1 MPRFVVAVAAL
12 SAFLGCT
19 LVSAAIQPG
28 QAAPDFALTG
38 TDGKPTKLSDHKG
51 KYVVLE
57 WVNPGCPYVVKHYS
71 SKNMQGL
78 QKEFGGKEVVWL
90 SINSTNPSH
99 YDYLK
104 PAAMGEWMKTQG
116 GAPRAT
122 LMDEKGQTGRA
133 YDARTT
139 PQMFVITPEGKV
151 VYGGAIDD
159 RRSANPDDVKTAK
172 NFLKAAL
179 NETMAGKPVSVAT
192 TTPYGCSVKF

>member
-1 MPRFVVAVAAL
+1 MPRFVIAIAAL
-12 SAFLGCT
+12 SAFLGCAG
-19 LVSAAIQPG
+19 VSAAIQPG
-28 QAAPDFALTG
+28 QAAPDFTLTG
-38 TDGKPTKLSDHKG
+38 TDGKSAGLSDYKG

-90 SINSTNPSH
+90 SINSTNASH

-104 PAAMGEWMKTQG
+104 PAAMGDWMKSQG
-116 GAPRAT
+116 GVPRAT

-139 PQMFVITPEGKV
+139 PQMFVITPDGKV

-159 RRSANPDDVKTAK
+159 RRSANPEDLKTAK

-179 NETMAGKPVSVAT
+179 NEIMAGKPVSVAT
-192 TTPYGCSVKF
+192 TTPYGCSVKY